1 MPRLL
6 LLNGPPG
13 IGKSTLA
20 RRYVA
25 DHPLAFCLDIDV
37 LRRLLGRWDEH
48 PQASGLLA
56 RKMAVEM
63 ARVHLISGYDVV
75 MPQFLGRV
83 EFIEQLE
90 AVAEEANA
98 CFYEVALMDTKPN
111 ALARFDARRED
122 AGLAVHH
129 RDAQRM
135 SGGAAGLSE
144 MYDRLQAVLAHRP
157 LACVVHTRFGAED
170 LTYQHLLAAIG
181 ERSA

>member
-25 DHPLAFCLDIDV
+25 DHPLAFCLDIDA

-63 ARVHLISGYDVV
+63 ARVHLLSGYDVV

-90 AVAEEANA
+90 AVAKEANA

-157 LACVVHTRFGAED
+157 LACVVHTRFGAGD
-170 LTYQHLLAAIG
+170 LAYQHLLAAIG